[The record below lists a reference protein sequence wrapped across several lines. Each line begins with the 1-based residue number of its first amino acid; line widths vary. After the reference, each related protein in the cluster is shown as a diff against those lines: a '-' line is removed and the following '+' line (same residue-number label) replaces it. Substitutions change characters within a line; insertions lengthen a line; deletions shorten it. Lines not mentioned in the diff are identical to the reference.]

1 MLTDFMQMA
10 HIMVGNVIPKAKVAE
25 DRTTLGG
32 GGDDE
37 DDFEAMDGNYGTVHS
52 TIGGG
57 GENAAAGSTAGGG
70 GGGSQATLKAR
81 NTGK

>member
-10 HIMVGNVIPKAKVAE
+10 HIMVGNVIPKAKAAE
-25 DRTTLGG
+25 DRTTLG

-52 TIGGG
+52 TIGGGG

>member
-25 DRTTLGG
+25 DRAAVGG
-32 GGDDE
+32 GGVDDE
-37 DDFEAMDGNYGTVHS
+37 NDFEVFDGNYATVHS

-57 GENAAAGSTAGGG
+57 ENAATGTMSGAGGAG
-70 GGGSQATLKAR
+70 GPPTLKAR
-81 NTGK
+81 NTG